1 MVSVTFPFDSD
12 YAGGPSLVA
21 LLCSL
26 SLHVPA
32 IAPCVNAGSV
42 RLWVEVSGKREI
54 TTPSVFSE
62 LSVCTQNAVEDI
74 WNLSAYERLGGRT
87 LGAAVFGRDDC
98 CTAAPTVGAPRP
110 GPGAKNIMPTFA
122 S

>member
-1 MVSVTFPFDSD
+1 M
-12 YAGGPSLVA
+12 A

-26 SLHVPA
+26 CLHVPVT
-32 IAPCVNAGSV
+32 APCVNAGSV

-62 LSVCTQNAVEDI
+62 LSVWTQKAVEDI

-87 LGAAVFGRDDC
+87 LGAALFGRDDF
-98 CTAAPTVGAPRP
+98 CTAAPTGGSPARTLGQKHHAHLCFMKYTPFIYR
-110 GPGAKNIMPTFA
+110 
-122 S
+122 